1 MYVRLFPQVGVVK
14 VHWTESNNRRAD
26 KVRNSLFCV
35 SRVQKH
41 ARFFWKFV
49 FSRAWNR
56 RFYIRINFVVNL
68 SLFNAKVRQ
77 VRERSVFSEV
87 VYSRGPFGVGG
98 WANGKI
104 RLTISLFFFQDK
116 A

>member
-1 MYVRLFPQVGVVK
+1 MLSKFTGQNLIIVALIRCATRCFVFPAFK
-14 VHWTESNNRRAD
+14 NTR
-26 KVRNSLFCV
+26 V
-35 SRVQKH
+35 S
-41 ARFFWKFV
+41 FLFWKFV